1 MPMLRAERLSRGS
14 GAFFAAGRDRGK
26 LDTGQFLKSRYVR
39 FLSPTSFRVGADNA
53 DAQRLIL
60 IEFPVHD
67 VRVRPPRQSAMIIAA
82 LEDAR
87 TVSFNGIA
95 TPPRFQILAEE
106 RHFGR
111 AAERLGMTQPP
122 LSRQIQ
128 QLEAELGVKL
138 FLRNARSVNL
148 TEAGARYLSE
158 IEPHLAGLGRAAATL
173 RATSGK
179 LIGKVRAGFVSN
191 LAYRLMPN
199 LLKAMKKGAPLV
211 KMELL
216 ELPGPEQLRMIRERR
231 LDVGF
236 VVLPIADPG
245 LKFRLLVREPLV
257 AVLPENHPMAGVP
270 KVSLKALARE
280 NFVFCPRFQATG
292 FHELIL
298 DICRSWGFDPHI
310 VHESSSGAAT
320 MALVAGGAGISI
332 VTESAS
338 MAEHTGI
345 VFKPLAGT
353 SPMIETAAVWLDEAM
368 TPALRTFLDQAIQV
382 AAVEREFIGPETLP
396 DASSVPG
403 RSRSNV

>member
-1 MPMLRAERLSRGS
+1 MELRHLH
-14 GAFFAAGRDRGK
+14 AF
-26 LDTGQFLKSRYVR
+26 T
-39 FLSPTSFRVGADNA
+39 
-53 DAQRLIL
+53 
-60 IEFPVHD
+60 
-67 VRVRPPRQSAMIIAA
+67 
-82 LEDAR
+82 
-87 TVSFNGIA
+87 TV
-95 TPPRFQILAEE
+95 AEE

-138 FLRNARSVNL
+138 FLRNARSVSL

-158 IEPHLAGLGRAAATL
+158 IQPHLAGLGRAAVTA
-173 RATSGK
+173 RATNGK

-191 LAYRLMPN
+191 LAYQVMPK
-199 LLKAMKKGAPLV
+199 LLKAMKKMAPRIS
-211 KMELL
+211 MELL

-257 AVLPENHPMAGVP
+257 AALPEYHPMAGMA

-280 NFVFCPRFQATG
+280 NFVFCPRFQVTG

-298 DICRSWGFDPHI
+298 DICRSRGFDPHV
-310 VHESSSGAAT
+310 VHESSSAAAT
-320 MALVAGGAGISI
+320 MELVADGAGISI

-338 MAEHTGI
+338 MAEHPGI
-345 VFKPLAGT
+345 VFKPLAGRP
-353 SPMIETAAVWLDEAM
+353 PMIETAAVWLEEAM
-368 TPALRTFLDQAIQV
+368 TPALRTFLEQAIQV
-382 AAVEREFIGPETLP
+382 TVAEREFSSPATFRSGSFPG
-396 DASSVPG
+396 AS
-403 RSRSNV
+403 